1 MPFAYFYFQLQ
12 FSLESKTMVG
22 GWGKGSGQLAFV
34 QQHGLFFFVISKT
47 IFFGQSQYQGCITP
61 LFFIFPHKL
70 YFHERNRDT
79 GKPNDSEPD
88 GQKELTKADFLW
100 LRHCSGDRGSG
111 CWSTLSSASAQNSET
126 YAHIHTCTQA
136 HFQKDG
142 FRMDTELIQAI
153 YEQLGN
159 FITHLYVL

>member
-100 LRHCSGDRGSG
+100 LRHCSGDREAQGVGACYHQHQHRILKHTHTYTHVHRHIFRKMDSG
-111 CWSTLSSASAQNSET
+111 WTQNLYRQYTSNWETL
-126 YAHIHTCTQA
+126 
-136 HFQKDG
+136 
-142 FRMDTELIQAI
+142 
-153 YEQLGN
+153 
-159 FITHLYVL
+159 